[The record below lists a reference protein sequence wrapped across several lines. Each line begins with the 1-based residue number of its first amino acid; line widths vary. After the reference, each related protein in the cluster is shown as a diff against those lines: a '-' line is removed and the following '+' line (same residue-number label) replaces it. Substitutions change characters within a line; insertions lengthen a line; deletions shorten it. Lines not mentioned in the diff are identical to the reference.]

1 MKRLCLDM
9 GTHKF
14 AAIEVDDNGDI
25 VKYAM
30 DKHRFS
36 LLKDGQVENVPMAA
50 KELRDFL
57 TKNGFD
63 MTLPV
68 VTAVA
73 GKSMIV
79 KTVEGRKRITSDFV
93 KQEDVDDLLAEI
105 TQKASLEGYLLS
117 DFDVVQWTLDDMI
130 VENPVGRHGHNLK
143 TTLVMQFFR
152 KDTVLSLIKTLQEAG
167 LTVTSIFS
175 EAVASKEAAVRK
187 ELRYFNIV
195 LVDVGAGTSD
205 ITIFREGRVYN
216 FASVPMAG
224 QYITEHVA
232 QQFMVPLETA
242 EKMKIKPGS
251 RKKVENIVG
260 KKVQVDEDV
269 LMTCIQDAASVL
281 ASTLAAKIVEANNGK
296 VPSAVALVGGGA
308 LTPKLDEFLAQ
319 ALEIPNEMVHVA
331 KLQAK
336 GELSKPAWAVAL
348 GLASLYPRRN
358 VLHVLVEDRLACFL
372 ANEHP
377 TVASALTRS
386 GTDLNTLAQRGSTTI
401 SINVGSQLQEFVV
414 YEENEIQPYVNG
426 APASWETLLSDGDV
440 VRFQLGDRKLKLDLY
455 VIIEADTRQKLPL
468 SLVDEEGRI
477 VTVPE
482 GKRVYRLFPGT
493 KQELE
498 DLLSRKEHRLVR
510 LRGPSS
516 VQPGSLYKKIE
527 YTFVTVTIDGG
538 TSLQVPV
545 DEKETVADL
554 LAFLLDKGFL
564 ESRSL
569 FISDG
574 RREIGYSEPV
584 AQFMQIVIVYDRIRG

>member
-14 AAIEVDDNGDI
+14 AAIEVDGSGDI

-30 DKHRFS
+30 QKHKFS
-36 LLKDGQVENVPMAA
+36 LLKDGQVENVPMASV
-50 KELRDFL
+50 ELHDFL
-57 TKNGFD
+57 TKNDFD
-63 MTLPV
+63 ITLPV
-68 VTAVA
+68 FTAVA

-79 KTVEGRKRITSDFV
+79 KTVEGRRRITSDFV
-93 KQEDVDDLLAEI
+93 QQEDVDDLLAEI
-105 TQKASLEGYLLS
+105 TEKASLEGYLLS

-167 LTVTSIFS
+167 LKVNSIFS

-187 ELRYFNIV
+187 ELRYFNIA
-195 LVDVGAGTSD
+195 LVDIGAGTSD

-216 FASVPMAG
+216 FASIPMAG

-232 QQFMVPLETA
+232 QQFMVSLEAA

-251 RKKVENIVG
+251 RKSVENIVG
-260 KKVQVDEDV
+260 KKVQIDGN
-269 LMTCIQDAASVL
+269 LLLTSIQDAASVL
-281 ASTLAAKIVEANNGK
+281 ASTLAAKIVEANNGR

-348 GLASLYPRRN
+348 GLANLSARNN
-358 VLHVLVEDRLACFL
+358 VLHTLVEDRIAYFL

-377 TVASALTRS
+377 TVTSALARA
-386 GTDLNTLAQRGSTTI
+386 GTDLNALRQRYSRTI
-401 SINVGSQLQEFVV
+401 TVNVGSQLQEFIA
-414 YEENEIQPYVNG
+414 YEENEIHPYVNG
-426 APASWETLLSDGDV
+426 APASWGTLLHDGDV
-440 VRFQLGDRKLKLDLY
+440 VRFQIGDRKLKLDLY
-455 VIIEADTRQKLPL
+455 VIIDDNIRQKVPL
-468 SLVDEEGRI
+468 SLVDEDGHI
-477 VTVPE
+477 VTEPQE
-482 GKRVYRLFPGT
+482 KKAYKLFPGT

-498 DLLSRKEHRLVR
+498 DLLSRKEHKLVR
-510 LRGPSS
+510 LRGPSL
-516 VQPGSLYKKIE
+516 VQPGSLYKKID
-527 YTFVTVTIDGG
+527 YTFLAVTINGG
-538 TSLQVPV
+538 TSIHIPV

-554 LAFLLDKGFL
+554 LAFLLDKGL
-564 ESRSL
+564 IESKAL
-569 FISDG
+569 FITDG
-574 RREIGYSEPV
+574 HREIGYSEPV
-584 AQFMQIVIVYDRIRG
+584 AQFLQIIIVYDKIRG

>member
-14 AAIEVDDNGDI
+14 AAIEVNDNGDI

-57 TKNGFD
+57 AKSGFD

-93 KQEDVDDLLAEI
+93 SQKDVDDLLEEI
-105 TQKASLEGYLLS
+105 TEKASLEGYLLS
-117 DFDVVQWTLDDMI
+117 DFDVVQWALDDMI
-130 VENPVGRHGHNLK
+130 VENPIGRHGHNLK

-167 LTVTSIFS
+167 LTATSIFS

-187 ELRYFNIV
+187 ELRYFNIA

-216 FASVPMAG
+216 FASIPMAG

-242 EKMKIKPGS
+242 EKMKIKPMP
-251 RKKVENIVG
+251 RKSVENIVG
-260 KKVQVDEDV
+260 KKVQVDVD
-269 LMTCIQDAASVL
+269 LLLTCIQDAASVL

-372 ANEHP
+372 TNEHP
-377 TVASALTRS
+377 TVASALSRA
-386 GTDLNTLAQRGSTTI
+386 GIDLNTLTQRDSTTV
-401 SINVGSQLQEFVV
+401 SINVGSQLQELVV
-414 YEENEIQPYVNG
+414 YEENEIQPHVNG
-426 APASWETLLSDGDV
+426 APASWETLLNDGDV
-440 VRFQLGDRKLKLDLY
+440 VRFQVGNRKLKLDLY
-455 VIIEADTRQKLPL
+455 VIVEADTRQKVPL

-493 KQELE
+493 KVELE

-510 LRGPSS
+510 LRGPSL
-516 VQPGSLYKKIE
+516 VQPGSLYEKID
-527 YTFVTVTIDGG
+527 YTFVTVTINGG

-554 LAFLLDKGFL
+554 LAFLLDKGLL
-564 ESRSL
+564 ESKPI
-569 FISDG
+569 FINDG

-584 AQFMQIVIVYDRIRG
+584 AQFMQILIVYDKIRG

>member
-14 AAIEVDDNGDI
+14 AAIEVNDNGNI

-36 LLKDGQVENVPMAA
+36 LLKDGQVENVPLAA

-57 TKNGFD
+57 TKNGLD

-93 KQEDVDDLLAEI
+93 SQEDVDDLLAEI
-105 TQKASLEGYLLS
+105 TEKASFEGYLLS

-167 LTVTSIFS
+167 LRVTSIFS

-187 ELRYFNIV
+187 ELRYFNIA

-216 FASVPMAG
+216 FASIPMAG
-224 QYITEHVA
+224 QYITEHVS

-251 RKKVENIVG
+251 RKSVENIVG
-260 KKVQVDEDV
+260 KKVQIDEN
-269 LMTCIQDAASVL
+269 LLLTSIQEAASVL

-348 GLASLYPRRN
+348 GLASLHPRRN

-372 ANEHP
+372 TNEHP
-377 TVASALTRS
+377 TVASALSRA
-386 GTDLNTLAQRGSTTI
+386 GTDLNALRRRDSRTI
-401 SINVGSQLQEFVV
+401 TINVGSQPQEFIT
-414 YEENEIQPYVNG
+414 YEENEIYPHING
-426 APASWETLLSDGDV
+426 VPASWETLLNDGDV
-440 VRFQLGDRKLKLDLY
+440 VRFQVGDRKLKLDLY
-455 VIIEADTRQKLPL
+455 VIVEDSMRQKVPL

-477 VTVPE
+477 VTEPE
-482 GKRVYRLFPGT
+482 EKKAYRLFPGT

-498 DLLSRKEHRLVR
+498 DLLSRKERKLVR
-510 LRGPSS
+510 LKGPSL
-516 VQPGSLYKKIE
+516 VQPGSLYKNID
-527 YTFVTVTIDGG
+527 YTFVTVNVNEKS
-538 TSLQVPV
+538 SLQVPV
-545 DEKETVADL
+545 DEKETVAEL
-554 LAFLLDKGFL
+554 LAFLLDKGLL
-564 ESRSL
+564 ESKSM
-569 FISDG
+569 FITDG
-574 RREIGYSEPV
+574 HREIGYSEPV
-584 AQFMQIVIVYDRIRG
+584 AQFMQILIVYDKIRG